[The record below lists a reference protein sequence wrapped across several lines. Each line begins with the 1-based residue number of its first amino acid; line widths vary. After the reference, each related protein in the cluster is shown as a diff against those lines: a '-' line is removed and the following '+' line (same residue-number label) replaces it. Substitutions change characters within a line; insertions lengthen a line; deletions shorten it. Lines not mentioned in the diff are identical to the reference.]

1 MVATEP
7 QTSQSRVLELFAE
20 LLEYPRPRLAD
31 TARECRD
38 AVASESSEAAALL
51 EEFISFVERTPRST
65 LEEVFTATFDLNAGR
80 HPYIGFHLFGEAYKR
95 SVFMLE
101 LRDRYRKYRFDHGSE
116 LADHLSVM
124 LRFMAICDDEEAK
137 SELARDALIRSLEP
151 MMVSADA
158 EPVAEGEEGPV
169 FFDVGD
175 DYSRV
180 LKALRLVLINRYGM
194 PSELE
199 IIPIPD
205 QSRLVS

>member
-7 QTSQSRVLELFAE
+7 RTQESRVLELFAE
-20 LLEYPRPRLAD
+20 LLEYPHPRLAA
-31 TARECRD
+31 TARECSR
-38 AVASESSEAAALL
+38 AVAAENSEAASLL
-51 EEFISFVERTPRST
+51 EQFAAFVERTPWST

-80 HPYIGFHLFGEAYKR
+80 HPYIGYHLFGEAYKR

-101 LRDRYRKYRFDHGSE
+101 LRDRYRKYGFDHGSE
-116 LADHLSVM
+116 LADHVSVM
-124 LRFMAICDDEEAK
+124 LRFMAICDDEEANA
-137 SELARDALIRSLEP
+137 ELGRDALIRSLEP
-151 MMVSADA
+151 MIVSADA

-180 LKALRLVLINRYGM
+180 LQALRLVLINRYGM

-199 IIPIPD
+199 ILPLPD
-205 QSRLVS
+205 ESRLVS

>member
-1 MVATEP
+1 MTPVEWACSP
-7 QTSQSRVLELFAE
+7 V
-20 LLEYPRPRLAD
+20 
-31 TARECRD
+31 
-38 AVASESSEAAALL
+38 SSEARDAAQTGYGQ
-51 EEFISFVERTPRST
+51 IAFVKRTPRST

-101 LRDRYRKYRFDHGSE
+101 LRDRYRKYRFEHGSE

-124 LRFMAICDDEEAK
+124 LRFMAICDDEEIK
-137 SELARDALIRSLEP
+137 GELARDALIRSLEP

-180 LKALRLVLINRYGM
+180 LQALRLVLIHRYGM